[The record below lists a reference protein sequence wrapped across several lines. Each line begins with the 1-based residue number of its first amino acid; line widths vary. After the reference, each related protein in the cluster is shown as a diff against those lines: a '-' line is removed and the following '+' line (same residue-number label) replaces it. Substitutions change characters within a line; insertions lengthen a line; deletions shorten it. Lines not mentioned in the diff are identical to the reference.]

1 MKTLVIDNYNSFTY
15 NLVHLL
21 AVVNQE
27 EPMVIRNDEVAWAE
41 IRQWRVDNIVIS
53 PGPGRPDRARDFGVS
68 RDVILHADVPLLGVC
83 LGHQGMVALA
93 GGTVVRAAMP
103 MHGRTSLIRHAAIEI
118 FDGLPQALE
127 VARYHSLQAAR
138 PLPSPL
144 VETAWAEDGSIMAI
158 ADRRRRRWG
167 VQFHPESII
176 TDGGRRLMENFRDLS
191 RRAAGPVHAVTP
203 LPPAGKVAARPAASA
218 AVQHSTA
225 RRAASRDG
233 SRRKAV
239 WRELPYAVEG
249 DAAFPALFADAP
261 TAFWLD
267 SSLVEPGRSRWSYLG
282 DASGPDAAVVA
293 YRCRDR
299 SLAITGPQRRRH
311 EQEGILA
318 YLGDT
323 LAGPP
328 DAAPPCPFPGG
339 HVGWLGYELRHDC
352 GSPTLRQAATP
363 DALLIRA
370 DRFIAVDHLAGRSYV
385 VAIDAPEE
393 TAAPPAG
400 SPRPSVVSPI

>member
-1 MKTLVIDNYNSFTY
+1 MKTLVIDNYDSFTY

-138 PLPSPL
+138 PLPAPL

-167 VQFHPESII
+167 VQFH
-176 TDGGRRLMENFRDLS
+176 RS
-191 RRAAGPVHAVTP
+191 RSSPMAAAG
-203 LPPAGKVAARPAASA
+203 S
-218 AVQHSTA
+218 
-225 RRAASRDG
+225 
-233 SRRKAV
+233 
-239 WRELPYAVEG
+239 WRI
-249 DAAFPALFADAP
+249 FAI
-261 TAFWLD
+261 
-267 SSLVEPGRSRWSYLG
+267 S
-282 DASGPDAAVVA
+282 VVA
-293 YRCRDR
+293 
-299 SLAITGPQRRRH
+299 
-311 EQEGILA
+311 
-318 YLGDT
+318 
-323 LAGPP
+323 PP
-328 DAAPPCPFPGG
+328 G
-339 HVGWLGYELRHDC
+339 L
-352 GSPTLRQAATP
+352 STP
-363 DALLIRA
+363 
-370 DRFIAVDHLAGRSYV
+370 
-385 VAIDAPEE
+385 
-393 TAAPPAG
+393 
-400 SPRPSVVSPI
+400 